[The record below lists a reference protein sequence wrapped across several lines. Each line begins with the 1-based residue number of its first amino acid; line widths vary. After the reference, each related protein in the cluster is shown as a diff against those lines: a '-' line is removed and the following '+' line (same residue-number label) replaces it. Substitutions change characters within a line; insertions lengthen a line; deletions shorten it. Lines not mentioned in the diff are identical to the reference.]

1 MLCNTVRILC
11 FSDAEVA
18 ELRQQVW
25 VSEQGSSHVIDETV
39 PEHQSYIFLH
49 CSSLRS
55 RSRTKMIHFASACS
69 MGFLRVTI
77 AIFLCPMFSYLIL
90 GLQNLIINFPL
101 PTTVGKAPIMI
112 RILCASLF
120 RLRCRKDGCSKCH
133 LYRLRR
139 KGGVTALP
147 SAKCPWFFHLHV
159 PRGWWWIPR
168 YVARTM
174 RAVSPSDIL
183 YQDCRTFGIAFLCV
197 CMLDL
202 AKDFTWMLKPH
213 TKRSGQGI

>member
-1 MLCNTVRILC
+1 MGLQENQLRAHALQHSPDPL

-18 ELRQQVW
+18 ELRQQLW

-39 PEHQSYIFLH
+39 PEHQSYICMH

-90 GLQNLIINFPL
+90 GLQNFINFPL

-120 RLRCRKDGCSKCH
+120 RLRYRKAGCSQCH
-133 LYRLRR
+133 LNLYRLRR
-139 KGGVTALP
+139 KGGVTVLL
-147 SAKCPWFFHLHV
+147 SAKCP
-159 PRGWWWIPR
+159 
-168 YVARTM
+168 
-174 RAVSPSDIL
+174 
-183 YQDCRTFGIAFLCV
+183 
-197 CMLDL
+197 
-202 AKDFTWMLKPH
+202 
-213 TKRSGQGI
+213 